1 MVAAEEMEPCE
12 GDCEE
17 GWGMEGL
24 ELEEE
29 GGLCMVE
36 GPCLCKGIFNCSRSL
51 PRQYREHSSLER
63 DKRIVWRMGLRW
75 R

>member
-1 MVAAEEMEPCE
+1 MVAVEEMEPCE

-17 GWGMEGL
+17 GWGIEGL

-36 GPCLCKGIFNCSRSL
+36 GPCLCRGIFNCSRSL
-51 PRQYREHSSLER
+51 PRQ
-63 DKRIVWRMGLRW
+63 
-75 R
+75 